1 MRTKDLLSDVNFG
14 AMLLERFV
22 DHLTYEKRYSP
33 HTVSAYHTDL
43 QQFQAFLAS
52 FGVSGLEAATD
63 RTVRAWM
70 MQLMEQDIGAR
81 SVNRKLSSLRGFYR
95 FARLV
100 GSVTIEPTALI
111 DPPKTPKR
119 LPEFVEEKGME
130 RLMEDLEWPPGHR
143 GATDRL
149 VMDLLYSTGMRLAEL
164 IGLRISDAD
173 LRGGSLRV
181 LGKRQKERIIPI
193 GPDLVGELKQYV
205 VDRAVMGTVDPNGPL
220 LADEQGEPLARR
232 SVQRLVKHYLSGVTS
247 QRKRSPHVLRHTFAT
262 HMLEHGADL
271 NAVKELLGHANL
283 AATQVYTHNTV
294 EKLRKVHA
302 TAHPRG
308 GQ

>member
-1 MRTKDLLSDVNFG
+1 
-14 AMLLERFV
+14 
-22 DHLTYEKRYSP
+22 YSP